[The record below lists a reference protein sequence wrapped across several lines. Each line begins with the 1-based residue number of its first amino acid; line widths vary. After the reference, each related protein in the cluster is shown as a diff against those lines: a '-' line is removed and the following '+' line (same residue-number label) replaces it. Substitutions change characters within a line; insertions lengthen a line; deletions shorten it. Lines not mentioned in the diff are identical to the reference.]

1 MLDEI
6 AALSYPTWLTDTAA
20 FLPRIDLSCIATS
33 GKRFLNDSVANSTS
47 ATINDFLHAVSAG
60 CSSDSFVLSGGYDNV
75 DEELKIN
82 IILEKN
88 AGNNL

>member
-20 FLPRIDLSCIATS
+20 YLPRIDLACIATS
-33 GKRFLNDSVANSTS
+33 GKKFFKDAVKRSTPATLNGFLRALR
-47 ATINDFLHAVSAG
+47 IG